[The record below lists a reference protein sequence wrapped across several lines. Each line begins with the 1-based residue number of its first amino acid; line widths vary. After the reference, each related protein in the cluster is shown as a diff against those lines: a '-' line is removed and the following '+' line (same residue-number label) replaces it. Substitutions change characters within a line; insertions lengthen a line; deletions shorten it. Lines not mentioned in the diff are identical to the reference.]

1 MSNKKI
7 MTILDNYKTLTSD
20 ISKIEKKTKFLRE
33 KKKKLENVL
42 INYFNKNKIDKI
54 SNITVVSNIR
64 RESLSKKYLDNVL
77 RKYYRNYFLSNQSK
91 LSNND
96 ITKFS
101 DRKTKALLNYIL
113 KNRSSQKYY
122 RLKIN

>member
-33 KKKKLENVL
+33 KKKELEDVL

-77 RKYYRNYFLSNQSK
+77 RKYYRIIHYDFFQFGK
-91 LSNND
+91 
-96 ITKFS
+96 
-101 DRKTKALLNYIL
+101 
-113 KNRSSQKYY
+113 
-122 RLKIN
+122 